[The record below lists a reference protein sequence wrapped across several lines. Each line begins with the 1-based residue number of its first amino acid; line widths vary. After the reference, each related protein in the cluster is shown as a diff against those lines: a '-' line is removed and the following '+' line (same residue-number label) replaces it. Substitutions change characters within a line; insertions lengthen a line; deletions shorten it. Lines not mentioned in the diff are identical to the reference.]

1 MCRVLRKQKVRLI
14 LPFLPAE
21 GEVLFFF
28 FFYWLF
34 QTICGVFIPQLRTEP
49 VPPAVE
55 AQSPHC

>member
-21 GEVLFFF
+21 GEVFFF
-28 FFYWLF
+28 FFSWLF
-34 QTICGVFIPQLRTEP
+34 QTIRGVFIPQLRTEP
-49 VPPAVE
+49 VLPAVE